1 MSEPRSSSPPT
12 TAADAAAV
20 DNVQRAYQWIRD
32 QILTGHM
39 SPGSIVSQVRLAEEL
54 QISRTPLREALRHLT
69 AEGLIISDFNRR
81 IRISE
86 LDLADFDEIYAM
98 RLALEPIG
106 VHTTVPELTTEQK
119 DQLREHVAM
128 MDVAIKRKDL
138 PMMRIHHKGFHL
150 GLVQQAG
157 WRLNNTLSELW
168 DHSERYRLA
177 YLHLDGQE
185 PNEALVDERFR
196 ISQEEHENIL
206 EAALAGESTVCSHRL
221 VSHLQ
226 RTVEGVYHEATRA
239 NQPTMTHHVLA
250 DLHGQQT
257 THHKEMR

>member
-1 MSEPRSSSPPT
+1 MSDPRSSSPRN
-12 TAADAAAV
+12 TATDTPAV
-20 DNVQRAYQWIRD
+20 DNVERAYQWIRNN
-32 QILTGHM
+32 ILTGQL

-106 VHTTVPELTTEQK
+106 VRTTVPALTSEQK

-128 MDVAIKRKDL
+128 MDVAIEREDL
-138 PMMRIHHKGFHL
+138 EMLRIHHKGFHL

-157 WRLNNTLSELW
+157 WRLNKTIEDLW
-168 DHSERYRLA
+168 DHSQRYRLA

-185 PNEALVDERFR
+185 PDDILFYERSR
-196 ISQEEHENIL
+196 ISQDDHQEIL
-206 EAALAGESTVCSHRL
+206 EAALAGESTQCSHRL
-221 VSHLQ
+221 VRHLQ
-226 RTVEGVYHEATRA
+226 RTVDGVYEEATRA
-239 NQPTMTHHVLA
+239 HQPTMTHHVLH
-250 DLHGQQT
+250 DLHG
-257 THHKEMR
+257 HHSEI